1 MKKTIATVFAALVA
15 LAAAAQWH
23 YLPADAGRYTLLHTQ
38 NIDTLHKQATTTQRV
53 FNALSTPIRNVYFT
67 RFQVNCLAL
76 AEDLNGL
83 AEGAQVCGIA
93 LQGQN
98 LGGSRDLTMSF
109 YAQNTPMRDQEV
121 DGLGFAYNPF
131 PDDELLVA
139 RDVHCQ
145 LPEGEGRTTLFD
157 VNFEPFQYDGDNVL
171 ITLDISLP
179 EGDTVNFSFD
189 MAPAAAANALLIRT
203 EQYCINA
210 MTDLLPVFMPDFDF
224 TFNAA
229 QLPAFDMRYYTHDVR
244 GRITDAHGQPLQGL
258 SVRLRDEF
266 MKRDF
271 MVGSVVITH
280 YNGQR
285 AADQF
290 RHRLERMGIKSYIH
304 YLIDGYPHNVELIA
318 SDEGFGKND
327 YVETSRELV
336 IVTAPGPGSGKMAV
350 CLSQAAE
357 ASREHR
363 LRSSHC
369 RPGRCQHDRPLPSGG
384 LRQDSH

>member
-23 YLPADAGRYTLLHTQ
+23 YLPADAGRYTVLHTQ

-266 MKRDF
+266 TGRR
-271 MVGSVVITH
+271 VLGL
-280 YNGQR
+280 QL
-285 AADQF
+285 AADGTFVKANVDPEHTFSLTVSADGVDEVTIEGLAFDEARRGDIVLNLQLG
-290 RHRLERMGIKSYIH
+290 RPPLLGDVNGDGELSVADITSLVALILDDDSNERSDING
-304 YLIDGYPHNVELIA
+304 DG
-318 SDEGFGKND
+318 
-327 YVETSRELV
+327 ETSVADVTRLV
-336 IVTAPGPGSGKMAV
+336 QMVV
-350 CLSQAAE
+350 
-357 ASREHR
+357 
-363 LRSSHC
+363 
-369 RPGRCQHDRPLPSGG
+369 
-384 LRQDSH
+384 